1 MPPTGARINILC
13 QHLSLRSFARKVTP
27 GPENFA
33 ETANGGYSRVNAAA
47 FASMASIPATF
58 LV

>member
-1 MPPTGARINILC
+1 MPAPVTSQLC
-13 QHLSLRSFARKVTP
+13 ENGDS

-47 FASMASIPATF
+47 FASMRSIPGSF